1 MLKHNGRI
9 LLVTL
14 IVFETTTSNIS
25 RVPLC
30 TSCFRYLGGR
40 EI

>member
-1 MLKHNGRI
+1 MEEF

-14 IVFETTTSNIS
+14 IVFETTTSDTS

-30 TSCFRYLGGR
+30 ASCFKCLGGSGR
-40 EI
+40 GI